1 MKISYK
7 TKMRQWERMQTA
19 NESERQ
25 RVAYL
30 KGPVPVNDP
39 LLFEKIK
46 VRIVKP
52 FYNNGE
58 LQTPSMGIILI
69 GRFDAEDLQSIG
81 KAEILEILG

>member
-69 GRFDAEDLQSIG
+69 GRFEAGDLLARG
-81 KAEILEILG
+81 KVEFISEQ

>member
-58 LQTPSMGIILI
+58 LQTPEMGIILI
-69 GRFDAEDLQSIG
+69 GRFEAGDLLARG
-81 KAEILEILG
+81 KVEFISEQ